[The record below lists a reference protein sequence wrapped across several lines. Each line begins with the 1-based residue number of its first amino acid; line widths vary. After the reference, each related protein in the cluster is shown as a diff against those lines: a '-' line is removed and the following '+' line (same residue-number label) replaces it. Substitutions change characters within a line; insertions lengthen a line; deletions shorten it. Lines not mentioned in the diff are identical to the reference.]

1 MPMPAA
7 TLEDDL
13 LIFKVNGTAT
23 VNEGTS
29 PGTAPAGMLNV
40 ATGSFKKDQS
50 GDHKAIIFKEERE
63 KFIKTANL
71 LMQ

>member
-1 MPMPAA
+1 MHWRY
-7 TLEDDL
+7 
-13 LIFKVNGTAT
+13 
-23 VNEGTS
+23 
-29 PGTAPAGMLNV
+29 AGMVFLMPSFDIKLKI
-40 ATGSFKKDQS
+40 ATGSFKKDES